1 MKKGIFFNRIYEN
14 LIFFK
19 KAVGSFRKIIFD
31 IFYLGGTMAIK
42 YKWLAQHLE
51 TLIQKNI
58 GRGIHKL
65 PTEQELARN
74 YHVSRQTVRM
84 ALSLLEQKGLISR
97 RQGSGSYITGLTAD
111 PHENIIGIL
120 ISSDQD
126 YLYPGVL
133 SDIRNTLSENGFS
146 TQIFITD
153 NCVQKER
160 DILEQLLKDPLRGI
174 IVEGCKSALPNPNL
188 DLYRKLMKRKCQI
201 VFLYNYYPALEGC
214 LYVKDDNVQGSSLL
228 VQHLVSQ
235 GHRAI
240 GGIFKTDDMQ
250 GPERYQGFVETLR
263 SLGLP
268 FPDQQVCWYDSRRLD
283 KLLHEKDTRF
293 LKEMIRES
301 LSPCSAVVCFNDVIA
316 YYLIEELLLAGYRL
330 PGDMAVAAFDNT
342 YLSNSNILTVT
353 TLSHKPHEMG
363 RKAAQAILKKLNGL
377 PVSPEEAHW
386 ELNLK
391 ASTLPAHEA

>member
-1 MKKGIFFNRIYEN
+1 
-14 LIFFK
+14 
-19 KAVGSFRKIIFD
+19 
-31 IFYLGGTMAIK
+31 MAIK

-377 PVSPEEAHW
+377 PVSPEEARW